1 MDPFEAGLARA
12 TFETF
17 SCPEPIL
24 EVGSCE
30 VTGQERIADLR
41 RFHPDTRYVGTDLR
55 QGAGV
60 DVVAHVESLPYKDR
74 TFGTVI
80 ALNLLEHVPRFWIGI
95 EELQRVMRDDGLL
108 IISCPFYFRVHG
120 FPSDYWRFT
129 PAAFR
134 LLLARMPSK
143 VIACHGPKKRPLSTW
158 GIAAGPEYPPIT
170 EAQHANFCT
179 LVRSY
184 ARQPLPWRRK
194 LRFRIGRV
202 LCGARPFETF
212 LEAERFET
220 ELISGRI

>member
-24 EVGSCE
+24 EVGSYQ
-30 VTGQERIADLR
+30 VNGQERIANLR
-41 RFHPDTRYVGTDLR
+41 QFLPDKRYVGTDLR
-55 QGAGV
+55 QGPGV
-60 DVVAHVESLPYKDR
+60 DVVAHVESLPYQSR

-80 ALNLLEHVPRFWIGI
+80 ALNLFEHVPHFWMGF
-95 EELQRVMRDDGLL
+95 EEAKRVMRRDGLL
-108 IISCPFYFRVHG
+108 IVSCPFYFRLHG

-129 PAAFR
+129 PEAFK
-134 LLLARMPSK
+134 LLLAELPSK
-143 VIACHGPKKRPLSTW
+143 IISYHGPKKRPLSTW
-158 GIAAGPEYPPIT
+158 GIAAGHKYPPIT
-170 EAQHANFCT
+170 EAQHMRFCK

-194 LRFRIGRV
+194 LRYQIGRV

-220 ELISGRI
+220 ELISIGI